1 MLDQLYP
8 QKCQEETDKRELHHH
23 QDRQPRALGHNR
35 QPGAPG
41 QDRHPR
47 QDGISGVSQTGPPGP
62 LGTSGNNFDKKC
74 ISWLWT
80 LARLTDDFS
89 VTRDNKLLE
98 IEVDILEEVMNMLPV
113 EEEMVVMEEQTDQLE
128 LYHHQD
134 RQPRALGHNKQPGA
148 SGYGGQIGASGQDGV
163 SGAPQTRS
171 PGSSEPSGNNLG
183 KDNISC

>member
-113 EEEMVVMEEQTDQLE
+113 EEEMVVMEVNLLPKLLDVKHE
-128 LYHHQD
+128 HQPTGRD
-134 RQPRALGHNKQPGA
+134 W
-148 SGYGGQIGASGQDGV
+148 I
-163 SGAPQTRS
+163 
-171 PGSSEPSGNNLG
+171 
-183 KDNISC
+183 